1 MTTNHEMAHQIG
13 LRAKPNVIDFSH
25 QSKMMIYTFNIQGTA
40 MPYGIAS
47 ILQGTDEKSFDQIL
61 KTVHRNIK
69 KYQESINFRK
79 EYETPIETG
88 FSLFYDQF

>member
-1 MTTNHEMAHQIG
+1 LDSRINQ
-13 LRAKPNVIDFSH
+13 ND
-25 QSKMMIYTFNIQGTA
+25 IYTFNIQGTA
-40 MPYGIAS
+40 MLYDIAS

-61 KTVHRNIK
+61 KTVHPGILKN
-69 KYQESINFRK
+69 YQESINFRK